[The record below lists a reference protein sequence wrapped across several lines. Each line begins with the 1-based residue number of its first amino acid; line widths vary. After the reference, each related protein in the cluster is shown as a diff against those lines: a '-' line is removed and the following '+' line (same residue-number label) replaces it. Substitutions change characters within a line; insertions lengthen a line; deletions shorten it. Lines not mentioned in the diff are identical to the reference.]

1 MNGVS
6 ALCASCSTRY
16 KRYISPRMLSLPP
29 LQMHPT
35 PAKFPRTTGD
45 AWISDADMDEVES
58 QYLEVSIHLDQPV
71 HEKQYLYL
79 ALNAWA
85 NDTFVFSMQGEY
97 SGKELDSAILSF
109 TFHSVY
115 LQGTLTLT
123 SLTDVHIVD
132 AESWSV
138 IAIAGSVP
146 LNCTRDRL
154 LAATSSVQD
163 MQRKLFSDSKSL
175 EIPEGILRFHGAEMA
190 HFRRQSLQ
198 QRKLHTVY
206 RSNNSAASEIID
218 AKTLLLVH
226 GLCGTDEAWPSE
238 HFTRSWSYGDS
249 VERSK
254 SNAEFAARIQEST
267 RKEGMD
273 TLGFSSVGHSQGG
286 LALLHMLAFLVSGLD
301 TLLIDTLTH
310 GGKFTN
316 NHRLIQSLGSPYRGS
331 DLSFAQWLRLL
342 SSSCQGESGQFNS
355 EQRQSELL
363 IIREA
368 IKELV
373 VAGQGQTRDAS
384 SFVHYYATA
393 CGNSDRTDAVVS
405 LLNADLTDKRLPVMS
420 GNPVDFEDNDRECH
434 TGSVSFIGFGYHGPP
449 QIRNRARNR
458 EIDFYAAR
466 PPLAFAVN
474 DGFWATKP
482 TMPVLLRMS
491 IETLQVTERKHCR
504 FGCGGP
510 DVYYTVSR
518 SDGYSFAGPNY
529 RVNQVPDIQ
538 EIGPTYKVEQH
549 IMTVEGGEQLQFS
562 LLEDDRPLNSPVYIP
577 STSVNVP
584 FSGRIVHIQSDAASL
599 RIRFER
605 KELDNSPP
613 FSPKYK
619 WKATPKEECS
629 APCGGGTLRQ
639 TVSCISFSSAYV
651 ELDRDTI
658 TVSDTFCEEWDLLGD
673 RPPELVTC
681 NIDPCLMPPPPNASP
696 PQQPTTPPPSPPSA
710 PPPPP
715 DNAPPPQAPTTPP
728 PPTSDT
734 PAHSPE
740 IPSDAP
746 HPSMPP
752 QTDGP
757 DAPPIPSSPDVTIDR
772 PTTEENP
779 PSDSPD
785 NNQLAPA
792 SIACKELELAV
803 VNLISVSF
811 MSMLVRSF

>member
-1 MNGVS
+1 
-6 ALCASCSTRY
+6 
-16 KRYISPRMLSLPP
+16 MLSFPHLK
-29 LQMHPT
+29 MHPT
-35 PAKFPRTTGD
+35 PEKFPRTTGE

-58 QYLEVSIHLDQPV
+58 QYLEVSIYLDQPV
-71 HEKQYLYL
+71 YEKQYLYL

-97 SGKELDSAILSF
+97 SGKEMDRAVLSF

-115 LQGTLTLT
+115 LQGTLTL
-123 SLTDVHIVD
+123 SRLTDVQIVD

-138 IAIAGSVP
+138 IATAGHVP
-146 LNCTRDRL
+146 LNCTKSRL
-154 LAATSSVQD
+154 LTATSTVQE
-163 MQRKLFSDSKSL
+163 MQRKLFLDSKSL
-175 EIPEGILRFHGAEMA
+175 EIPEGLLQFHGAEMA

-198 QRKLHTVY
+198 QRKIKTVHQ
-206 RSNNSAASEIID
+206 SNSSVANKIID

-226 GLCGTDEAWPSE
+226 GLCGTDEAWPSK
-238 HFTRSWSYGDS
+238 HFTHSWSYGDS

-310 GGKFTN
+310 GGRFTN

-331 DLSFAQWLRLL
+331 DLSFGQWLRLL
-342 SSSCQGESGQFNS
+342 SSSCEGESGQFNS
-355 EQRQSELL
+355 EQRRSELL
-363 IIREA
+363 VILDA
-368 IKELV
+368 TKELV

-405 LLNADLTDKRLPVMS
+405 LLNADLTDKRSPVMN
-420 GNPVDFEDNDRECH
+420 GIPVDFEDNDRECH
-434 TGSVSFIGFGYHGPP
+434 TGSVSFIGLGYYGPP

-458 EIDFYAAR
+458 EMDFYAAR

-474 DGFWATKP
+474 DAFRATKP

-491 IETLQVTERKHCR
+491 IETLQITERKHCR

-510 DVYYTVSR
+510 DVYYTISR

-529 RVNQVPDIQ
+529 RVNQVPNIK
-538 EIGPTYKVEQH
+538 EIGPTYTVQQH
-549 IMTVEGGEQLQFS
+549 IMTVEGGEQVQFS

-577 STSVNVP
+577 STSINVA
-584 FSGRIVHIQSDAASL
+584 FSAGIIHVQSDAAFI

-613 FSPKYK
+613 FSPKYE
-619 WKATPKEECS
+619 WKATPNEECS
-629 APCGGGTLRQ
+629 APCGGGTLRR
-639 TVSCISFSSAYV
+639 TVSCVSFSSVYV
-651 ELDRDTI
+651 ELERDTI
-658 TVSDTFCEEWDLLGD
+658 TVSDTFCEEWDLVGD
-673 RPPELVTC
+673 RPPELLTC
-681 NIDPCLMPPPPNASP
+681 NTDPCLMSPPPTAPP
-696 PQQPTTPPPSPPSA
+696 PQTPTTPPPPPDTAPPPPPSA
-710 PPPPP
+710 PPP
-715 DNAPPPQAPTTPP
+715 QTPTTPP
-728 PPTSDT
+728 PTSDS

-740 IPSDAP
+740 SPSDAP
-746 HPSMPP
+746 QTPMPP

-757 DAPPIPSSPDVTIDR
+757 NAPLPSPSSPDVTIGQPSAEGD
-772 PTTEENP
+772 P
-779 PSDSPD
+779 PLDSPD
-785 NNQLAPA
+785 NNQTAPA
-792 SIACKELELAV
+792 SIACKELEVSV
-803 VNLISVSF
+803 VNLISISIT
-811 MSMLVRSF
+811 SMLVRSF